1 MAEGPTNRAAAKTAA
16 IATLGIAAACWL
28 VAIRQMRGMD
38 MGVATEPGSFAFFTG
53 VWVSMMGAMMLPGA
67 LPAVLRSAR
76 ASERVRD
83 GLLFAA
89 LYLTVWTLTG
99 FAVYALYRPHST
111 TVAGALTVAA
121 GVYELTPIKH
131 AHRRRC
137 RESGRSGLGFGLD
150 CVGSSVGLMLMLVAV
165 GLMSVPWMMII
176 SSLVVSQKLLQPR
189 VLIDVSLALA
199 IVGLGV
205 LITVAPASVPGLAP
219 PM

>member
-1 MAEGPTNRAAAKTAA
+1 VTAGSTNRAAATTAA
-16 IATLGIAAACWL
+16 AATLGAAAACWL

-67 LPAVLRSAR
+67 LPAVLRRAR

-89 LYLTVWTLTG
+89 CYLTVWTPAG

-131 AHRRRC
+131 AHRLRC
-137 RESGRSGLGFGLD
+137 RESGRSGLGFGLA

-165 GLMSVPWMMII
+165 GLMSVPWMTII
-176 SSLVVSQKLLQPR
+176 SALVVSQKLLRPR
-189 VLIDVSLALA
+189 VLVDVPVALA
-199 IVGLGV
+199 IAGLGV
-205 LITVAPASVPGLAP
+205 LIMLAPAPVPGLAP